1 MKRDKK
7 MARRMFVELTV
18 KLEIIVDQ
26 DDITAE
32 EVINEMDYNF
42 TSQTDNAKIIDME
55 IVDSSECSSN

>member
-1 MKRDKK
+1 
-7 MARRMFVELTV
+7 MAKRMFVELTV
-18 KLEIIVDQ
+18 NLEIIVDQ

-55 IVDSSECSSN
+55 IVDSFRM

>member
-1 MKRDKK
+1 